1 MDPLRLLGR
10 IRQSHPS
17 ALVGPVLLLQV
28 PVTGVR
34 WQLILSGAGALCSV
48 ALRRQATGVHLS
60 GYAAG
65 PWILNCVSGW
75 AHKAVK
81 SADSKFA
88 LACRPNARLH
98 SGYEVWESDPRAVGF
113 QRCLHSGC
121 H

>member
-1 MDPLRLLGR
+1 MDGTT
-10 IRQSHPS
+10 
-17 ALVGPVLLLQV
+17 VE
-28 PVTGVR
+28 
-34 WQLILSGAGALCSV
+34 
-48 ALRRQATGVHLS
+48 ATGVHLS

-75 AHKAVK
+75 AQG
-81 SADSKFA
+81 ADSKFA

-98 SGYEVWESDPRAVGF
+98 DGYEVWESDPRTVGF

>member
-1 MDPLRLLGR
+1 MD
-10 IRQSHPS
+10 
-17 ALVGPVLLLQV
+17 GPTVE
-28 PVTGVR
+28 
-34 WQLILSGAGALCSV
+34 
-48 ALRRQATGVHLS
+48 ATGVHLS

-81 SADSKFA
+81 GADSKFA
-88 LACRPNARLH
+88 LACRPNARLRRPNARLH
-98 SGYEVWESDPRAVGF
+98 DGYKVWESDPRAVGF